1 MSIRGDQLR
10 GHMETIVLSALA
22 EGQTHGF
29 ELLKRLQERSE
40 GTFDLKEGTLY
51 PVLYRLEAA
60 GLVKAQWE
68 KENSSRR
75 GPRRRLY
82 QLTSKG
88 TKALDKARNDWQIFT
103 EVLGRLI
110 APGSSPLS
118 TSPVH

>member
-1 MSIRGDQLR
+1 MIIRGDQLR
-10 GHMETIVLSALA
+10 GHMDAIVLSALS

-29 ELLKRLQERSE
+29 ELLKRLQVRSA
-40 GTFDLKEGTLY
+40 GAFDLKEGTLY

-68 KENSSRR
+68 KENSPRR
-75 GPRRRLY
+75 GPRRRVY

-88 TKALDKARNDWQIFT
+88 TRALQNARNDWQVFT

-110 APGSSPLS
+110 TPSPLAP
-118 TSPVH
+118 TPAN